1 MNILGITN
9 LKKHIGKNEII
20 RNVNLNINKGEILGL
35 LGKNGAG
42 KTTIIRMI
50 VGLMKPTDGTISI
63 MGYNVQENIENALA
77 HVGCIVENPD
87 LYGYMTGRENLI
99 QVSRMYKNIN
109 KNQIEKIIN
118 NIGLNDHI
126 DKKVKTYSLG
136 MKQRLGLGQT
146 LLSNPKLLILDEP
159 TNGLDPIGIIEF
171 RETIKNIAQDGTAIL
186 ISSHI
191 LSEIQNV
198 CTKVAFIND
207 GEIKSIDKL
216 NDPNL
221 SLEKKFINIIG
232 GGKINAI

>member
-1 MNILGITN
+1 
-9 LKKHIGKNEII
+9 
-20 RNVNLNINKGEILGL
+20 
-35 LGKNGAG
+35 
-42 KTTIIRMI
+42 
-50 VGLMKPTDGTISI
+50 MKPTDGTISI

-221 SLEKKFINIIG
+221 SLEKNL
-232 GGKINAI
+232 

>member
-1 MNILGITN
+1 
-9 LKKHIGKNEII
+9 
-20 RNVNLNINKGEILGL
+20 
-35 LGKNGAG
+35 
-42 KTTIIRMI
+42 
-50 VGLMKPTDGTISI
+50 
-63 MGYNVQENIENALA
+63 
-77 HVGCIVENPD
+77 
-87 LYGYMTGRENLI
+87 
-99 QVSRMYKNIN
+99 
-109 KNQIEKIIN
+109 
-118 NIGLNDHI
+118 
-126 DKKVKTYSLG
+126 

-221 SLEKKFINIIG
+221 SLEKNL
-232 GGKINAI
+232 